1 MVGRRII
8 AWGFVGAV
16 SLVGAGLGLAGA
28 QTEGAGT
35 EPAEGGSASVERRA
49 ASTPQEM
56 IDEGEVIVSDGRHLG
71 DRIDDMVDDAR
82 TAHDIIRVTC
92 LGEKSVQVNGSV
104 ESAEQRLEGLRDAVQ
119 DRDAD
124 RSEHEYTLLVVLR
137 DKFDV
142 LEREAVQC
150 AGQDVYETGTT
161 VVTTSIDPGTPDE
174 NGSQVPPV
182 LVPPP
187 VIVVPP
193 PASASM

>member
-16 SLVGAGLGLAGA
+16 SLAGAGLGLAGA
-28 QTEGAGT
+28 QTDADT
-35 EPAEGGSASVERRA
+35 AEGGSARVERRA

-56 IDEGEVIVSDGRHLG
+56 IDEGEVIVSDGRHLEG
-71 DRIDDMVDDAR
+71 RIDEMVDDAR

-92 LGEKSVQVNGSV
+92 LGEKSVQVHGNV
-104 ESAEQRLEGLRDAVQ
+104 ESAEQRLSGLRDAVQ
-119 DRDAD
+119 ANDAD
-124 RSEHEYTLLVVLR
+124 RREHEYTLLVVLR

-150 AGQDVYETGTT
+150 AGQDIYETGTT
-161 VVTTSIDPGTPDE
+161 TVTTTIDPNTPDE
-174 NGSQVPPV
+174 NGSTVPPV
-182 LVPPP
+182 LLPPP
-187 VIVVPP
+187 IIVVPP